1 MAKKMTK
8 KKITD
13 MVAYATLLIH
23 NNDISDTLSD
33 EDIDNMMKL
42 LKETYDGDESK
53 ALKFIKDK
61 VTKLKDDM
69 NVDLAK

>member
-13 MVAYATLLIH
+13 MVAYTTLLIH